1 MFHCLCCL
9 AVKRADGLI
18 RKLERLSVRTH
29 RDKLGLDVRKTQMT
43 TAYHAKYLAHELTRR
58 CPSDSL
64 QKLAATLADA
74 QVDLNPHQIDA
85 ALFAFRSPLS
95 KGAILAD
102 EVGLGKTIEAGIL
115 LSQKWAEQKRKLLII
130 LPAALRKQW
139 NQELADKFFLPTV
152 ILEARSFNQFI
163 KQGNLNPF
171 NQKEIVI
178 CSYHFARSKDM
189 YIKQVNWDLVIVD
202 EAHRLR
208 NVYKPT
214 NRIANAIKNAI
225 ADAPKVLLTAT
236 PLQNSI
242 QELYGLVSIIDDYT
256 FGDLKSFKA
265 QFSNLHTEEEFAALR
280 ERIRPVCQ
288 RTLRR
293 QVLEYI
299 KYTNRI
305 PITQEFM
312 PTEAEQRLYDLV
324 SGYLQRETLYALP
337 SSQRQLMT
345 LICRKLL
352 ASSTYAISG
361 TLDALAN
368 RLDTA
373 SKETIPSD
381 GTTEEVTADFETID
395 EVLEEW
401 TEEETPEKAKR
412 VYTAEDKEQMR
423 AEIKSLREFQELA
436 TSIVTNSKGEVLLTA
451 LKKGFAKARE
461 MGAPEKAIIF
471 TESTRTQ
478 EYLYRV
484 LEQTAHAGKIVL
496 FNGSNK
502 DAKSKQVYTAWM
514 ERHKDTDRVTG
525 SPSADMRQALVDYFR
540 DEAVIMVAT
549 EAAAEGINLQF
560 CSLVVN
566 YDLPWNPQR
575 IEQRIGRCHRYG
587 QKYDVVV
594 VNFLN
599 KSNAADQRVY
609 QLLSEKFKLFSGVF
623 GASDEV
629 LGSIESGVDFEKR
642 IADIYQH
649 CRTPEQIE
657 FNFNTLQRELEIQ
670 IDERM
675 SQTQQKLLEHFD
687 EAVQEKLR
695 LGKLQAEET
704 LTRYEQWLWQITR
717 FFLHD
722 YAQFEDSKNV
732 FTLTRNPFPEEHIHS
747 GPYRTGKKVDDA
759 NLYRVGHP
767 LAQRIIERCKDLPTP
782 ETELSFLYSNTGRNI
797 SIIEPLC
804 GKSGWL
810 MVQQLTVTAF
820 ETEDYVLFAGTTD
833 DGMVL
838 DDEQCRRL
846 LSLSAS
852 ENSLQSSGGTDK
864 TQLQELLNKQHQA
877 IFDALDKKNASYFEG
892 EFDKLD
898 HWGEDQRA
906 SLRLALKELEDQIKE
921 ARRNARLAPNLPE
934 KLRLERDKRQLD
946 AKRDEAWK
954 QYEHAAKDIEIR
966 KDSLMDEVEKRLK
979 QQVSKQSLFTVRWTV
994 I

>member
-1 MFHCLCCL
+1 
-9 AVKRADGLI
+9 V
-18 RKLERLSVRTH
+18 
-29 RDKLGLDVRKTQMT
+29 TQNGIT
-43 TAYHAKYLAHELTRR
+43 PYHACYYAHELTRR

-130 LPAALRKQW
+130 VPAALRKQW
-139 NQELADKFFLPTV
+139 NQELADKFFLPSV
-152 ILEARSFNQFI
+152 ILENRSFNQII

-171 NQKEIVI
+171 DQNEIVI
-178 CSYHFARSKDM
+178 CSYHFARAKDV
-189 YIKQVNWDLVIVD
+189 YVKKINWDLVIVD

-242 QELYGLVSIIDDYT
+242 QELYGLVSIVDGFT

-265 QFSNLHTEEEFAALR
+265 QFGLLRTEEDFAALR
-280 ERIRPVCQ
+280 ERIKPVVQ

-305 PITQEFM
+305 PITQEFI
-312 PTEAEQRLYDLV
+312 PSEAEQKLYDLV

-345 LICRKLL
+345 LILRKLL

-361 TLDALAN
+361 TLDALAS
-368 RLDTA
+368 RLETA
-373 SKETIPSD
+373 AAKNTPTIETP
-381 GTTEEVTADFETID
+381 EEVTADFEAID
-395 EVLEEW
+395 EVEEEW
-401 TEEETPEKAKR
+401 DEDETPEKAER
-412 VYTAEDKEQMR
+412 VYTEEDKERMR
-423 AEIKSLREFQELA
+423 AEIKSLREFKELA
-436 TSIVTNSKGEVLLTA
+436 TSIVKNSKGEVLLTA

-461 MGAPEKAIIF
+461 LGAPEKAIIF

-478 EYLYRV
+478 EYLYRL

-502 DAKSKQVYTAWM
+502 DAKSKAIYAAWM

-525 SPSADMRQALVDYFR
+525 APSADMRQALVDYFR

-599 KSNAADQRVY
+599 KNNAADQRVY
-609 QLLSEKFKLFSGVF
+609 ELLRDKFQLFSGVF

-642 IADIYQH
+642 IADIYQN
-649 CRTPEQIE
+649 CRTPDQIE
-657 FNFNTLQRELEIQ
+657 FNFNTLQRDLEVR

-675 SQTQQKLLEHFD
+675 HQTRQKLLENFD

-695 LGKLQAEET
+695 LGKLQTEET
-704 LTRYEQWLWQITR
+704 LGRYEQWLWQITR
-717 FFLHD
+717 FFLSD
-722 YAQFEDSKNV
+722 YANFEDGKNA
-732 FTLTRNPFPEEHIHS
+732 FILTRNPFPEENIHP
-747 GPYRTGKKVDDA
+747 GPYRSGKNVEDA

-767 LAQRIIERCKDLPTP
+767 LAQRIISRCMELPTP
-782 ETELSFLYSNTGRNI
+782 EAELIFNYSDTGRNI
-797 SIIEPLC
+797 SVIEPLC
-804 GKSGWL
+804 GKGGWL
-810 MVQQLTVTAF
+810 VVQKLTVTAF
-820 ETEDYVLFAGTTD
+820 ETEDHVLLAGVTD
-833 DGMVL
+833 DGKVL
-838 DDEQCRRL
+838 DDELCRRL

-852 ENSLQSSGGTDK
+852 INPLQTDGNGEGHK
-864 TQLQELLNKQHQA
+864 NILRDLLDVERQL
-877 IFDALDKKNASYFEG
+877 IFDDLEQKNGSYFEG
-892 EFDKLD
+892 ELDKLD
-898 HWGEDQRA
+898 RWGEDQRA
-906 SLRLALKELEDQIKE
+906 SLKLALKELEDQIKE
-921 ARRNARLAPNLPE
+921 TRRNARLAGSLPE
-934 KLRLERDKRQLD
+934 KLKLERQKRD
-946 AKRDEAWK
+946 MDSKRDEAWK
-954 QYEHAAKDIEIR
+954 QYEQAAKDIEAK
-966 KDSLMDEVEKRLK
+966 KDGLMDEVEKRLK
-979 QQVSKQSLFTVRWTV
+979 QQITEKVLFKIKWQVK
-994 I
+994 